1 MVTFPYGWKIQVERK
16 TSNKQQQ
23 KNLIY
28 AIETESL
35 EPTCILLVTDPPGS
49 WYSKFKDIFVFTA
62 ERQGFPIMS
71 SFVLHNSENTIQVSN
86 GVHRLRT
93 AKVL

>member
-35 EPTCILLVTDPPGS
+35 EPTCILLVTDPSGS
-49 WYSKFKDIFVFTA
+49 WYSKFKDIYDLQL
-62 ERQGFPIMS
+62 RDKGF
-71 SFVLHNSENTIQVSN
+71 Q
-86 GVHRLRT
+86 
-93 AKVL
+93 